1 MHKGFNYDNIRTLLK
16 EFLTNFEDSD
26 MIESEDSA
34 YAIYGR
40 KKYLFAM
47 VI

>member
-1 MHKGFNYDNIRTLLK
+1 MKKGFTYESVTNLFK
-16 EFLTNFEDSD
+16 EFLTNFEDPN
-26 MIESEDSA
+26 MFESENPA

-40 KKYLFAM
+40 KKYLHTM